1 MRIGIDIDD
10 VITDTSF
17 AMKDYVIKYD
27 KDGEIQAH
35 MVDVMR
41 GDPSTPSVYKFCLDN
56 YLKIFSEAV
65 HNENI
70 KSILFTSVVN
80 KNLPTQI
87 DRVNNWLELEEKIN
101 CM

>member
-27 KDGEIQAH
+27 KNGEIQAH

-56 YLKIFSEAV
+56 YLKIFKIAKVKENASEV
-65 HNENI
+65 I
-70 KSILFTSVVN
+70 RSSY
-80 KNLPTQI
+80 
-87 DRVNNWLELEEKIN
+87 
-101 CM
+101 